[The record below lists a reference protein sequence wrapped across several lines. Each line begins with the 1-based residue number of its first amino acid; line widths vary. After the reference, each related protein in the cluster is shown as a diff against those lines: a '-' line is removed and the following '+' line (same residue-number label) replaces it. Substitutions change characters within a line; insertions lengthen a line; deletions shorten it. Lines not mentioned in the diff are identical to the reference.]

1 MNDNPSLEPNIDTT
15 FDNVDTLEPTSNM
28 MNIFND
34 FIHEIISQLRK
45 SNAKEKFRQDI
56 ISPLLDILFKELYPY
71 TCFLVVLM
79 SITLLLCV
87 LSFIILLILYIN
99 YKNKL

>member
-1 MNDNPSLEPNIDTT
+1 MNESSSLEHNIDTT

-71 TCFLVVLM
+71 TCFLVILM

-87 LSFIILLILYIN
+87 LSFIILIILYIN
-99 YKNKL
+99 NKNKL

>member
-1 MNDNPSLEPNIDTT
+1 MNDISHIDPDNDNTY
-15 FDNVDTLEPTSNM
+15 DNVDTLEPTSNM

-71 TCFLVVLM
+71 TCFLVILM
-79 SITLLLCV
+79 SITLLLSI
-87 LSFIILLILYIN
+87 LSFIILIILYIN

>member
-1 MNDNPSLEPNIDTT
+1 MNESSSLEHNIDTT

-71 TCFLVVLM
+71 TCFLVILM

-87 LSFIILLILYIN
+87 LSFIILIILYIN

>member
-1 MNDNPSLEPNIDTT
+1 MNESSLEHNIDTT

-71 TCFLVVLM
+71 TCFLVILM

-87 LSFIILLILYIN
+87 LSFIILIILYIN